1 MPLWWRSRCRR
12 PFPHK
17 TEDSRPKK
25 KRLNAP
31 DQEQEFESTPRVSH
45 GHSAGHSDRR
55 SELLISCHTYV
66 PGTHDV
72 YWYVFVVVLKVKKAS
87 LAQNTWLPAKKKT
100 GTLLAKNRFE
110 STPRVTHGPQRTR
123 VTHDVE
129 HAQKFDDKMCR
140 PESYTHSYMP
150 NP

>member
-1 MPLWWRSRCRR
+1 MVCSWHAFVVALKVQKAFSTQNRGLPS
-12 PFPHK
+12 
-17 TEDSRPKK
+17 KK

-87 LAQNTWLPAKKKT
+87 LAQNT
-100 GTLLAKNRFE
+100 
-110 STPRVTHGPQRTR
+110 
-123 VTHDVE
+123 
-129 HAQKFDDKMCR
+129 
-140 PESYTHSYMP
+140 
-150 NP
+150 